1 MNVLL
6 LNGSPHENGCTSAAL
21 EEIAAALN
29 RQGIETER
37 MWIGKETIQGCSACG
52 SCRNGKTQGRCI
64 FDGDLVNAF
73 LEKMEKSDGLVIGSP
88 VYYAS
93 PNGSL
98 LAMLDRAFYAGNC
111 FRWKPACA
119 VVSARRAGTTAA
131 YDVLNKYLTIS
142 GMLLTPTCYWN
153 MVHGNRREEALQDEE
168 GMRIMRVLGNNM
180 AWQLR
185 TLEAARDTVALPAEE
200 PPARTNF
207 IR

>member
-1 MNVLL
+1 MKVLL
-6 LNGSPHENGCTSAAL
+6 LNGSPHENGCTAAAL
-21 EEIAAALN
+21 EEIAAALS
-29 RQGIETER
+29 RQGIETEL
-37 MWIGKETIQGCSACG
+37 MQIGKAPIQGCTACR
-52 SCRNGKTQGRCI
+52 SCRSGKIQGRCI
-64 FDGDLVNAF
+64 FDGDPVNVF
-73 LEKMEKSDGLVIGSP
+73 LGTMEKAEGLIIGSP

-98 LAMLDRAFYAGNC
+98 LALLDRAFYAGNC

-119 VVSARRAGTTAA
+119 IVSARRAGTTAA

-153 MVHGNRREEALQDEE
+153 MVHGNRREEALRDEE

-185 TLEAARDTVALPAEE
+185 MLEASRGTVPFPEEE
-200 PPARTNF
+200 PPAQTNF